1 MDREYLAEVHPE
13 VIILEPPGLDN
24 AILGLVDDGDEP
36 RLVYS
41 RRKLIELL
49 QVVNDGWG
57 YEDAE
62 EWYEFNIASMHVGPN
77 SPIYLELE
85 WGD

>member
-13 VIILEPPGLDN
+13 VVMLEPADLDV
-24 AILGLVDDGDEP
+24 AILGLVDDGDTP

-41 RRKLIELL
+41 KRGLIAAL
-49 QVVNDGWG
+49 QTVNDWD
-57 YEDAE
+57 YEAAE
-62 EWYEFNIASMHVGPN
+62 EWYSFNIACAYMGPN
-77 SPIYLELE
+77 TPIYLELE